1 MQMDH
6 DQHHGNRK
14 KGQFDDLGLKLTS
27 AISQNLESD
36 FSQLSHFL
44 AYDVVARSDWFEG
57 GTRDISGPANKN
69 ATQIAYF
76 FKEWPVS
83 ISS

>member
-1 MQMDH
+1 M
-6 DQHHGNRK
+6 
-14 KGQFDDLGLKLTS
+14 KLTS

-36 FSQLSHFL
+36 FSQLTVSHFL

-57 GTRDISGPANKN
+57 GTRDISGPANKD